1 MTTDQIVGAVVTAW
15 PVLGAIGTVIETIG
29 KAFALPKLVAVGSR
43 IEAIFVDFPK
53 VIKGTP
59 PQ

>member
-15 PVLGAIGTVIETIG
+15 PVFGALGTMIETIG
-29 KAFALPKLVAVGSR
+29 KAFALPKLEAIGSR

-53 VIKGTP
+53 VVKGTP
-59 PQ
+59 KP